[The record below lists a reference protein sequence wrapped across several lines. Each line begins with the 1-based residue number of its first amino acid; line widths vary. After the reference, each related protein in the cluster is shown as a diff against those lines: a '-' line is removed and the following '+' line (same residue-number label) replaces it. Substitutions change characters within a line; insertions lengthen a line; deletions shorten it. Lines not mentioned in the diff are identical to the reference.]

1 MQERYLGR
9 IQPDMD
15 VSDIQGNK
23 VGTVSRVYRYEA
35 TASGAVDAS
44 ATSPGEEI
52 VEVKTG
58 LLGLGTHYYI
68 PMRAIADATQSCV
81 FDSTPKDEFR
91 SLGWHEKPA
100 HLDELH

>member
-9 IQPDMD
+9 IQPDME
-15 VSDIQGNK
+15 VSDIHGNK

-44 ATSPGEEI
+44 ATAPGDEI

-58 LLGLGTHYYI
+58 LLGLGAHYYVPLSAVQGPVAELWI
-68 PMRAIADATQSCV
+68 RHFFAT
-81 FDSTPKDEFR
+81 
-91 SLGWHEKPA
+91 
-100 HLDELH
+100 